1 MRAIS
6 LMILGEKNPVKL
18 LLKSEKQG
26 EMKSGEMWMLA
37 GNARRAK
44 LWRDNGESPISEF
57 FFYMKKSNLLV
68 C

>member
-1 MRAIS
+1 MRCVMCAIS

-26 EMKSGEMWMLA
+26 EMKSGEMWMVD
-37 GNARRAK
+37 GNARRDN
-44 LWRDNGESPISEF
+44 LWRDNGEFPISEF
-57 FFYMKKSNLLV
+57 FFYME